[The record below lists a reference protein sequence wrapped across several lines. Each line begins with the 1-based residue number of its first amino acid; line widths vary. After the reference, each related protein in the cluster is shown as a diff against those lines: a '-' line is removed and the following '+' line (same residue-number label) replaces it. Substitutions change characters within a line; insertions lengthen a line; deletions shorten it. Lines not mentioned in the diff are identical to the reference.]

1 MEIMESDKL
10 GLKSLWDLPRERQR
24 VQMVLFQAIA
34 DSTDLTAKEV
44 DAVIE
49 TINNLLSTEKLE
61 APRKDQA
68 T

>member
-1 MEIMESDKL
+1 MESDKL